1 MDEESQVDSQKKAG
15 KREDQPE
22 MVVVR
27 GQEGLMG
34 SNDFDGLI

>member
-1 MDEESQVDSQKKAG
+1 MDEESQVDSQKKAE
-15 KREDQPE
+15 KRENQPE

-34 SNDFDGLI
+34 SDDFDGLI

>member
-1 MDEESQVDSQKKAG
+1 MNEETQPERQEKAAE
-15 KREDQPE
+15 REDQPE

-34 SNDFDGLI
+34 SDDFDGLI